1 MANALSC
8 LPSHET
14 IWLPHSS
21 LFLFFF
27 SFFLLLSF
35 FFFSQVSA
43 LAVEK
48 IISIKLCIYFERLC
62 LYEVFKEPFYY
73 FQLFFSSANI
83 GLLTLSAHTGCVN
96 RAAQRG
102 SGVYFLIS
110 GPTFSMQQN
119 I

>member
-21 LFLFFF
+21 LF
-27 SFFLLLSF
+27 SFFLLF
-35 FFFSQVSA
+35 FFFQVSA

-62 LYEVFKEPFYY
+62 LYELFKESFYY
-73 FQLFFSSANI
+73 FKLFSLQQTLGSSPSLHTQAV
-83 GLLTLSAHTGCVN
+83 LTEL
-96 RAAQRG
+96 QRG
-102 SGVYFLIS
+102 CGVYFLIS
-110 GPTFSMQQN
+110 GPTFYMQQN